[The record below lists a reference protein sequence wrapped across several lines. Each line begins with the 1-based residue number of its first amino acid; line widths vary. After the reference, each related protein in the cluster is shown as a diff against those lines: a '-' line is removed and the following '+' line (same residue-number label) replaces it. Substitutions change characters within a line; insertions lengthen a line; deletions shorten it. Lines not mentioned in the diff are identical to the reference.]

1 MFGLDNNVLLG
12 LVGVVVVFCLLT
24 NKKSFKSLMK
34 KDMLVIVGLTL
45 LLACCMAKGG
55 RIVEGFDPETCTDE
69 PSLSDTFMWYATHVT
84 QSDRLLQDDMNLS
97 VNTDHSGFCDL
108 ESAGITDMQCK
119 INYFGGMGMGGFS
132 NYENMINDLDKIKEN
147 CNFVNERE
155 PGPSPESESETGSPS
170 ETQPNIPPAQ
180 NFINTFDGNVQ
191 EAANALINYN
201 AQQQQ
206 QQQQEQEDLNRGIIR
221 TAGRNATKETRED
234 FLKQIGEIRG
244 RGD

>member
-1 MFGLDNNVLLG
+1 
-12 LVGVVVVFCLLT
+12 
-24 NKKSFKSLMK
+24 
-34 KDMLVIVGLTL
+34 
-45 LLACCMAKGG
+45 
-55 RIVEGFDPETCTDE
+55 
-69 PSLSDTFMWYATHVT
+69 
-84 QSDRLLQDDMNLS
+84 
-97 VNTDHSGFCDL
+97 
-108 ESAGITDMQCK
+108 
-119 INYFGGMGMGGFS
+119 
-132 NYENMINDLDKIKEN
+132 
-147 CNFVNERE
+147 VNERE